1 MAEELANID
10 KPGLAQFQ
18 GKRKLYLIP
27 LIYAGTDAPP
37 EFKEKYQRFWQQ
49 VTEQITAQES
59 KVGKI
64 NRIYHETIS
73 VGGENGLNIMEH
85 LNILSYTIVKDKM
98 DKGAAFE
105 AVEEMTLVDECM
117 DWERCLMIG
126 LYSQKVAET
135 VSRAYHESAT
145 KRFAHISHRIDE
157 SLQENEVALLFIRE
171 GHAVQF
177 PKDVDV
183 FIVAPP
189 ALDEINR
196 WLRDR
201 QKEPAQTDESEKK
214 TAE

>member
-1 MAEELANID
+1 MAEELGKID
-10 KPGLAQFQ
+10 KPGLDQFQ
-18 GKRKLYLIP
+18 GKRKLYVIP
-27 LIYAGTDAPP
+27 LIYTSTDAPP
-37 EFKEKYQRFWQQ
+37 EFKEKYERFWLQ
-49 VTEQITAQES
+49 VTEQIAAQES

-85 LNILSYTIVKDKM
+85 LNILSYKIVKVKM
-98 DKGAAFE
+98 DRGAVFE
-105 AVEEMTLVDECM
+105 AAEEMTLVDECM
-117 DWERCLMIG
+117 DWERCLMMG

-135 VSRAYHESAT
+135 VSRAYHESAA
-145 KRFAHISHRIDE
+145 KRYAHISRRIDE

-177 PKDVDV
+177 PMDVDV
-183 FIVAPP
+183 FMVAPP

-201 QKEPAQTDESEKK
+201 QKEPPQTDKSEKE